1 MCGMPGTTRASARR
15 DRSLICL
22 KLNLPVM
29 SGPGSPTTS
38 YSSGTSDLM
47 ALLDQGLQSDQ
58 SDAEE
63 NPPESP
69 AHTVEQYDM
78 HDVVRTRHPSAD
90 SYRLL
95 VMQSGNSTNC
105 SRREAG

>member
-1 MCGMPGTTRASARR
+1 
-15 DRSLICL
+15 
-22 KLNLPVM
+22 M

-63 NPPESP
+63 EPPGSS
-69 AHTVEQYDM
+69 AHTVEQYDL
-78 HDVVRTRHPSAD
+78 HNVVFSRHPSAY
-90 SYRLL
+90 SYSWLL
-95 VMQSGNSTNC
+95 VMQSGHFTSC
-105 SRREAG
+105 RRREAG

>member
-1 MCGMPGTTRASARR
+1 
-15 DRSLICL
+15 
-22 KLNLPVM
+22 M

-63 NPPESP
+63 DPPGSS
-69 AHTVEQYDM
+69 AYIVDQYEL
-78 HDVVRTRHPSAD
+78 HDVVCTRHLSAD
-90 SYRLL
+90 SYCWML
-95 VMQSGNSTNC
+95 VMQSGQSTSC
-105 SRREAG
+105 RRREAG